1 MHAALPWRHFLL
13 ALAIVTVWGTNFV
26 VIKVALGSL
35 PPLLFA
41 ALRFTLALVP
51 AMFFLARPRVPWH
64 NLALYGLLIGVGQ
77 FGLLYVAMNGH
88 ISPGIASL
96 VVQTQVFFTIS
107 LSMLLSG
114 ERVGAFQWFALLL
127 ASSGIAIILA
137 HTDGT
142 TTVLGLAL
150 VLGASFSWAGGNI
163 AAKRGAPANML
174 AYVVWSSAFAIPPLF
189 ALSLVLEGW
198 EAVQTGVLHSSW
210 NTWAAIAW
218 QAWGNTLFGYAA
230 WGWLLARHPAA
241 TIAPMALLVPVFG
254 IGASVLYLG
263 EPLPAWKLIAAALV
277 MGGLALNLLWPKL
290 RCLELTHTMLTWIRR
305 RFFKRKPLSDI
316 EQAQQLILA
325 IDRGGLPLNPAKVNA
340 IARNLGLEV
349 SRQAP
354 VEHTIARIR
363 ACLLRG

>member
-1 MHAALPWRHFLL
+1 MHAPLPWRHFLL
-13 ALAIVTVWGTNFV
+13 ALAIVSVWGTNFV
-26 VIKVALGSL
+26 VIKLALGSL

-41 ALRFTLALVP
+41 ALRFTLALIP
-51 AMFFLARPRVPWH
+51 AMFFLPRPAVPWR

-77 FGLLYVAMNGH
+77 FGLLYMAMNGH

-107 LSMLLSG
+107 LSMVLSG
-114 ERVGAFQWFALLL
+114 ERVRAFQWFALLL
-127 ASSGIAIILA
+127 ASSGIATILA

-150 VLGASFSWAGGNI
+150 VLAASFSWAGGNI

-189 ALSLVLEGW
+189 ALSLAFEGW
-198 EAVQTGVLHSSW
+198 DAVQAGVLHSTWS
-210 NTWAAIAW
+210 TWAAIAW

-277 MGGLALNLLWPKL
+277 MGGLTLNLLWPKL
-290 RCLELTHTMLTWIRR
+290 RAAWR
-305 RFFKRKPLSDI
+305 
-316 EQAQQLILA
+316 
-325 IDRGGLPLNPAKVNA
+325 
-340 IARNLGLEV
+340 
-349 SRQAP
+349 
-354 VEHTIARIR
+354 
-363 ACLLRG
+363 